1 MTTMNFEEQAKCH
14 VIIHTASASAG
25 AVGAGLAQVPL
36 SDSAVIIPIQVAMI
50 IALGRV
56 FEIEL
61 TESAAHSILAEG
73 IATYSGR
80 AISQLLIGWLPV
92 AGNIVNA
99 CTAASVTEALGW
111 LIASDFE
118 KQAADRASA

>member
-73 IATYSGR
+73 IET
-80 AISQLLIGWLPV
+80 
-92 AGNIVNA
+92 
-99 CTAASVTEALGW
+99 
-111 LIASDFE
+111 
-118 KQAADRASA
+118 